1 MLCKRRTAFTLVE
14 LLVVIAIIGILVA
27 LLLPA
32 VQAAREAARRTACVN
47 NLKQLGLAVLNFH
60 DAHKTMP
67 KNITFT
73 SGDGPSPFA
82 EASGKGWI
90 IDILPHLEE
99 QNLFD
104 RFVLDGPFPNQ
115 GLDRPENRP
124 LIKTVLDALICP
136 SAAIEFRTITTAY
149 QWSGIEVATTNYQG
163 VMGDARMNTTSTFGG
178 PEYCNDGK
186 AAYGPCSGI
195 FWRTDFRWP
204 VRIAKITDGTSNT
217 LMIGEDLPEY
227 NWHNMWTY
235 SNGSTSSTYAPLNY
249 KPQPPQNF
257 TASRW
262 FDLRGFRSDHPAGG
276 QFCLADGSVQFIE
289 DSININLYRSMSTKA
304 GADNE
309 FSYGQSTSTSPGP
322 R

>member
-1 MLCKRRTAFTLVE
+1 
-14 LLVVIAIIGILVA
+14 
-27 LLLPA
+27 
-32 VQAAREAARRTACVN
+32 
-47 NLKQLGLAVLNFH
+47 
-60 DAHKTMP
+60 
-67 KNITFT
+67 
-73 SGDGPSPFA
+73 
-82 EASGKGWI
+82 
-90 IDILPHLEE
+90 
-99 QNLFD
+99 
-104 RFVLDGPFPNQ
+104 
-115 GLDRPENRP
+115 
-124 LIKTVLDALICP
+124 
-136 SAAIEFRTITTAY
+136 
-149 QWSGIEVATTNYQG
+149 
-163 VMGDARMNTTSTFGG
+163 
-178 PEYCNDGK
+178 
-186 AAYGPCSGI
+186 
-195 FWRTDFRWP
+195 
-204 VRIAKITDGTSNT
+204 
-217 LMIGEDLPEY
+217 MIGEDLPEY